1 MCRNVP
7 QLLTSKIETLEEK
20 VDWVQEAL
28 SLSDDELCGLFR
40 EFPILFTL
48 NPVKRLEPR
57 LQFLRLTFQLNDDGM
72 REMLLRMPGLFAY
85 SEETMEKKLNFYAKL
100 IGKKAAKK
108 LVSEK
113 PYLIGNYSLEKRLEP
128 RLKEVQKSGKK
139 VKWDESMIKRLALRS
154 DEVWE
159 KYGVGDAR

>member
-1 MCRNVP
+1 MGDARIGQMCRNVP

-113 PYLIGNYSLEKRLEP
+113 PYLIGNYVTV
-128 RLKEVQKSGKK
+128 LK
-139 VKWDESMIKRLALRS
+139 S
-154 DEVWE
+154 D
-159 KYGVGDAR
+159 